1 MEHLAATQLVL
12 ILLMWALLSLGT
24 SVVGLYRASSEA
36 WRGFWLMSGM
46 WGFIDG
52 VIAWWALSNPP
63 ASNADLLPLLRIN
76 TALDVGYI
84 AVGTYLIFRATPLVR
99 GFGWA
104 VAMQGLFLL
113 ALDGFFWRMCALE

>member
-12 ILLMWALLSLGT
+12 ILLLWALLSLGT
-24 SVVGLYRASSEA
+24 SVVGLYRGYSEA

-63 ASNADLLPLLRIN
+63 SSNADLLPLLQIN

-84 AVGTYLIFRATPLVR
+84 AVGAYLIFRAAPLVR